1 MKHTIPS
8 IFEEKE
14 MKRRF
19 FLHTI
24 GAGLSTIGLSS
35 LEMRAG
41 NGKNEFVNATESI
54 LSKTPSSGSDIIS
67 LLPPALKKGST
78 IGITAPASGV
88 DNGEIQEGIALL
100 KASGYSIVL
109 GNTLTRKFGYLSAP
123 DSERAAEFMEFVE
136 RPDIDCILC
145 ARGGYGVMRI
155 LPMLDFSVIRAN
167 PKIIIG
173 YSDITA
179 LLVAITKLSNVIT
192 YHGPVASSTFDSFTV
207 DYFKKALCK
216 PYSEDNDI
224 TAKNEDF
231 VPITFSDSR
240 ITTLTE
246 GVAKGRLTG
255 GNLSM
260 IVATLGTPYEIDTKD
275 SLLFLEDIAEE
286 PYRIDRMLTQLWLA
300 GKLQQCSGI
309 ILGQFKNCEAKR
321 IPGFEVSFSLQ
332 EVLQSRITSLG
343 IPAVYGLPI
352 GHVKSKMTIPL
363 GVMAE
368 LNAAGKSFTIMEQ
381 PVAFT

>member
-1 MKHTIPS
+1 
-8 IFEEKE
+8 
-14 MKRRF
+14 
-19 FLHTI
+19 
-24 GAGLSTIGLSS
+24 
-35 LEMRAG
+35 
-41 NGKNEFVNATESI
+41 V
-54 LSKTPSSGSDIIS
+54 S
-67 LLPPALKKGST
+67 LLPSALKKGST

-88 DNGEIQEGIALL
+88 DNAEIQEGVALL

-109 GNTLTRKFGYLSAP
+109 GNTLTRKHGYLSAP
-123 DSERAAEFMEFVE
+123 DVDRASEFMEFIE

-155 LPMLDFSVIRAN
+155 LPMLDFGVIRAN

-207 DYFKKALCK
+207 DYFKKALHL
-216 PYSEDNDI
+216 
-224 TAKNEDF
+224 NEPREALKDEEF
-231 VPITFSDSR
+231 TPISFSDSR
-240 ITTLTE
+240 MSTLSK
-246 GVAKGRLTG
+246 GIAKGRLTG

-332 EVLQSRITSLG
+332 QVLESRITSLG

-368 LNAAGKSFTIMEQ
+368 LDAGNKTFTILER
-381 PVAFT
+381 PVSIS

>member
-1 MKHTIPS
+1 MIVMNYHSLSDERK
-8 IFEEKE
+8 
-14 MKRRF
+14 MKRRI
-19 FLHTI
+19 FLHSI
-24 GAGLSTIGLSS
+24 GAGLSALGFSS
-35 LEMRAG
+35 LETRAG
-41 NGKNEFVNATESI
+41 NGRNEFVNATESI
-54 LSKTPSSGSDIIS
+54 LANPAKNGSDFIS

-88 DNGEIQEGIALL
+88 YNGEIQEGIALL

-109 GNTLTRKFGYLSAP
+109 GNTLTRKYGYLSAP
-123 DSERAAEFMEFVE
+123 DTERAAEFMEFVE

-155 LPMLDFSVIRAN
+155 LPMLDFGVIRSN

-207 DYFKKALCK
+207 DYFKRALCK
-216 PYSEDNDI
+216 PVSDDTIQSGTEEF
-224 TAKNEDF
+224 K
-231 VPITFSDSR
+231 PITFSDPR
-240 ITTLTE
+240 MITLTD

-332 EVLQSRITSLG
+332 EVLESRITSLG
-343 IPAVYGLPI
+343 IPAVHGLPI

-368 LNAAGKSFTIMEQ
+368 LNAAGKSFTILES
-381 PVAFT
+381 PVAFS

>member
-1 MKHTIPS
+1 
-8 IFEEKE
+8 
-14 MKRRF
+14 MKRRI
-19 FLHTI
+19 FLHSI
-24 GAGLSTIGLSS
+24 GAGLSALGFSS
-35 LEMRAG
+35 LDTRAG
-41 NGKNEFVNATESI
+41 NGRNEFVNATESI
-54 LSKTPSSGSDIIS
+54 LANPAKNGSDFIS
-67 LLPPALKKGST
+67 LLPPALKEGST

-88 DNGEIQEGIALL
+88 YNGEIQEGIALL

-109 GNTLTRKFGYLSAP
+109 GNTLTRKYGYLSAP
-123 DSERAAEFMEFVE
+123 DTERAAEFMEFVE

-155 LPMLDFSVIRAN
+155 LPMLDFGVIRSN

-207 DYFKKALCK
+207 DYFKRALCK
-216 PYSEDNDI
+216 PVSDDTIQSGTEEF
-224 TAKNEDF
+224 K
-231 VPITFSDSR
+231 PITFSDPR
-240 ITTLTE
+240 MITLTD

-332 EVLQSRITSLG
+332 EVLESRITSLG
-343 IPAVYGLPI
+343 IPAVHGLPI

-368 LNAAGKSFTIMEQ
+368 LNAAGKSFTILES
-381 PVAFT
+381 PVAFS

>member
-1 MKHTIPS
+1 
-8 IFEEKE
+8 
-14 MKRRF
+14 MKRRM
-19 FLHTI
+19 FLHSI
-24 GAGLSTIGLSS
+24 GAGLSALGFSGLES
-35 LEMRAG
+35 RAG
-41 NGKNEFVNATESI
+41 NGRSEFVNATESI
-54 LSKTPSSGSDIIS
+54 LAKPATNGSDVIS

-123 DSERAAEFMEFVE
+123 DTERAAEFMEFVE

-155 LPMLDFSVIRAN
+155 LPMLDFGVIRSN

-216 PYSEDNDI
+216 PIAESSEQ
-224 TAKNEDF
+224 
-231 VPITFSDSR
+231 VPSTEFTPISFSDSR
-240 ITTLTE
+240 MTTLTD

-368 LNAAGKSFTIMEQ
+368 LNAAGKSFTILES
-381 PVAFT
+381 PVAFS

>member
-1 MKHTIPS
+1 
-8 IFEEKE
+8 
-14 MKRRF
+14 MKRRM
-19 FLHTI
+19 FLHSI
-24 GAGLSTIGLSS
+24 GAGLSALGFSS
-35 LEMRAG
+35 LQTHAG
-41 NGKNEFVNATESI
+41 NGRNEFVNATESI
-54 LSKTPSSGSDIIS
+54 LSNPAKNGGDFIS

-109 GNTLTRKFGYLSAP
+109 GNTLTRKYGYLSAP
-123 DSERAAEFMEFVE
+123 DTERAAEFMEFVE

-155 LPMLDFSVIRAN
+155 LPMLDFGVIRSN

-216 PYSEDNDI
+216 PVSDENIVSGTDEF
-224 TAKNEDF
+224 K
-231 VPITFSDSR
+231 PITFSDSR
-240 ITTLTE
+240 MITLTD

-332 EVLQSRITSLG
+332 EVLESRITSLG
-343 IPAVYGLPI
+343 IPAVHGLPI

-368 LNAAGKSFTIMEQ
+368 LNAAGKSFTILES
-381 PVAFT
+381 PVAFS

>member
-1 MKHTIPS
+1 M
-8 IFEEKE
+8 
-14 MKRRF
+14 MKRRS
-19 FLHTI
+19 FLHSVGTGFSALGFASI
-24 GAGLSTIGLSS
+24 QAKAGT
-35 LEMRAG
+35 G
-41 NGKNEFVNATESI
+41 NGEFVNTTESV
-54 LSKTPSSGSDIIS
+54 LSNNMNKHSDFVS
-67 LLPPALKKGST
+67 LLPSALKKGST

-88 DNGEIQEGIALL
+88 DNAEIQEGIALL

-155 LPMLDFSVIRAN
+155 LPMLDFGVIRAN

-207 DYFKKALCK
+207 DYFKKTLCK
-216 PYSEDNDI
+216 PITNEIITEPILSEY
-224 TAKNEDF
+224 T
-231 VPITFSDSR
+231 PISFSDSR
-240 ITTLTE
+240 MTTLSK
-246 GVAKGRLTG
+246 GIAKGRLTG

-300 GKLQQCSGI
+300 GKLQQCAGI
-309 ILGQFKNCEAKR
+309 ILGQFKNCEAKKV
-321 IPGFEVSFSLQ
+321 PGFEVSFSLQ
-332 EVLQSRITSLG
+332 EVLESRITSLG

-368 LNAAGKSFTIMEQ
+368 LDAGNKTFSIMER
-381 PVAFT
+381 PVSIS

>member
-1 MKHTIPS
+1 M
-8 IFEEKE
+8 
-14 MKRRF
+14 MKRRS
-19 FLHTI
+19 FLHSVGTGFSVLGFASI
-24 GAGLSTIGLSS
+24 QAKAST
-35 LEMRAG
+35 G
-41 NGKNEFVNATESI
+41 NGEFVNTTESV
-54 LSKTPSSGSDIIS
+54 LSNNMNKHSDFVS
-67 LLPPALKKGST
+67 LLPSALKKGST

-88 DNGEIQEGIALL
+88 DNAEIQEGIALL

-109 GNTLTRKFGYLSAP
+109 GNTLTRKYGYLSAP

-155 LPMLDFSVIRAN
+155 LPMLDFGVIRAN

-207 DYFKKALCK
+207 DYFKKTLCK
-216 PYSEDNDI
+216 PITNEIITEPILSEY
-224 TAKNEDF
+224 T
-231 VPITFSDSR
+231 PISFSDSR
-240 ITTLTE
+240 MTTLSK
-246 GVAKGRLTG
+246 GIAKGRLTG

-300 GKLQQCSGI
+300 GKLQQCAGI

-321 IPGFEVSFSLQ
+321 VPGFEVSFSLQ
-332 EVLQSRITSLG
+332 EVLESRITSLG

-368 LNAAGKSFTIMEQ
+368 LDAGNKTFSIMER
-381 PVAFT
+381 PVSIS

>member
-1 MKHTIPS
+1 MIAMNYHS
-8 IFEEKE
+8 LSNEKK
-14 MKRRF
+14 MKRRM
-19 FLHTI
+19 FLHSI
-24 GAGLSTIGLSS
+24 GAGLSALGFSS
-35 LEMRAG
+35 LETSAG
-41 NGKNEFVNATESI
+41 NGKNGGDF
-54 LSKTPSSGSDIIS
+54 IS

-109 GNTLTRKFGYLSAP
+109 GNTLTRKYGYLSAP
-123 DSERAAEFMEFVE
+123 DTERAAEFMEFVE

-155 LPMLDFSVIRAN
+155 LPMLDFGVIRSN

-216 PYSEDNDI
+216 HVSDENIVSGTDEF
-224 TAKNEDF
+224 K
-231 VPITFSDSR
+231 PITFSDSR
-240 ITTLTE
+240 MITLTD

-332 EVLQSRITSLG
+332 EVLESRITSLG
-343 IPAVYGLPI
+343 IPAVHGLPI

-368 LNAAGKSFTIMEQ
+368 LNAAGKSFTILES
-381 PVAFT
+381 PVAFS